1 LKTGKLS
8 GAFLFEVDFS
18 FENRSLSVP
27 PTVGLM
33 LFPFVSVVVVFV
45 FVNVFGNII
54 VVVDGLMVID
64 VFVRVTHLKG
74 YINNITYL
82 NLNL

>member
-1 LKTGKLS
+1 LKTGKLIE
-8 GAFLFEVDFS
+8 AFLFEVDFS
-18 FENRSLSVP
+18 FENCSLSVP

-33 LFPFVSVVVVFV
+33 LFPFVSLVVVFV
-45 FVNVFGNII
+45 FVFVFGNII
-54 VVVDGLMVID
+54 VVVDGLMVVD